1 MPHPNPLIGQLES
14 LLGHELLL
22 DLARKSGFLRRDRD
36 LQVVPF
42 FWTLVLG
49 MIASPQKSVAG
60 LQRLYHELTGTVLAS
75 SSFQERFNAGLVTWL
90 KAAFEHAAAA
100 VGENGRQMRG
110 ALASFVEVTL
120 IDSTILRLHKLLA
133 GRYPG
138 PRTNHSP
145 AALKLNLAI
154 NVKQGR
160 IYKAQIA
167 EGTKAETKLFSPG
180 AWVAGHLLL
189 FDLGYF
195 KLQKFW
201 QIDHH
206 KGFFISRLKDNCNPT
221 IVCVLST
228 HRGRAIDLAGKKLKD
243 VLGLIQREVLDCEI
257 VYRVTRK
264 GLPGRPAKEKTV
276 ELKLRLVAVLNK
288 ETGKYHIYVTNVW
301 PDRMEATDV
310 AETYRLR
317 WFVEIF
323 MKELRTVG
331 GLDDWPNRKEPAV
344 LAGIYATL
352 LGMVVNRRL
361 LMDLE
366 ATLKA
371 QPDGGTRYIPSL
383 RWSLVFAA
391 HARLFLDLILDRVH
405 HEHRQILSIIAML
418 LAEAA
423 APKRRKARLE
433 ARIAG

>member
-1 MPHPNPLIGQLES
+1 MQHSNPLVRELES
-14 LLGHELLL
+14 LLGKELLL
-22 DLARKSGFLRRDRD
+22 DLARKSGFLLRDRD
-36 LQVVPF
+36 LQLVPF

-75 SSFQERFNAGLVTWL
+75 SSFQERFNARLVAWL
-90 KAAFEHAAAA
+90 KAAFEHAACA

-110 ALASFVEVTL
+110 ALATFTEVTL
-120 IDSTILRLHKLLA
+120 IDSTILRLHKLLTK
-133 GRYPG
+133 RYPG

-154 NVKQGR
+154 NVKRGR
-160 IYKAQIA
+160 IHKAQIA

-221 IVCVLST
+221 IIRVLST

-264 GLPGRPAKEKTV
+264 GLPGRPANEKTV

-288 ETGKYHIYVTNVW
+288 ETGKYHVYVTNIW

-323 MKELRTVG
+323 MKEMRSVG

-344 LAGIYATL
+344 LASIYATL

-361 LMDLE
+361 LLELE
-366 ATLKA
+366 ARLKA
-371 QPDGGTRYIPSL
+371 QPGGGTRYIPSL
-383 RWSLVFAA
+383 RWSMVFAA
-391 HARLFLDLILDRVH
+391 HARLFLDLILNRIH
-405 HEHRQILSIIAML
+405 HEHPQIQSVMNML
-418 LAEAA
+418 LHEAA
-423 APKRRKARLE
+423 EPRRRKPRLE
-433 ARIAG
+433 ARLAG